1 MWRPHS
7 RILLR
12 KRNGLLNGRRKRT
25 TGSTVATGIRSNG
38 RSSGNGTNRMEYIA
52 KNRRTFVAQLARG
65 NREFYGSQDGR
76 GLLNVIELTFDH
88 RWVYLY
94 ELVQNALDVQARA
107 ISIRTGEDGDALI
120 FQHNGNC
127 SLDGED
133 VEGLSKVFRS
143 TKGARSV
150 GFMGIG
156 FKSIFIRF
164 HEARISGWGW
174 KFRYEIT
181 RVIGEQF
188 GDIQRDL
195 LGAVIPIW
203 DEKISPPDSG
213 YTTRFE
219 LRQRMDN
226 ETTLESDLAQFLPEN
241 DRASLAILAMSG
253 LECLEIDDQ
262 IWELGVSED
271 RDGTCEATALSDTE
285 NRLWRVFPMEFQPSR
300 EAIACF
306 LEHRKIQPAAGDH
319 EQVYAD
325 AARARRVLGVL
336 PLDNDGIAAPPSRG
350 RVYATLP
357 TEVTLPFGLHVNADW
372 LLNISR
378 NGLRKIEDNA
388 WQRDIAA
395 TIADILT
402 HFLVWSANTHTKRDA
417 ARAAFRAIVQPSS
430 EAGGLESLLAEESWL
445 SRFRSQLQAAAVI
458 PVWTESVDDLAYAKP
473 GEVIVPPLPIAEAFA
488 NRPDLR
494 PATLLN
500 GPVLM
505 QEVLGRRAQVFLRSI
520 DVLTEMSPKNFE
532 RTWKD
537 GLEDWWISLA
547 SDESNRRTLLFQLW
561 AAVAELAVDDAWTN
575 LQIRCVRSV
584 TGAWVTVSETA
595 FLNEALASE
604 DEPGGRQTRHLMNLV
619 VPNVNRLDSG
629 WVIALRQSQ
638 RRQQEAEYAYLFR
651 AWNWIENHARS
662 IGLDEVV
669 KDALGT
675 QISSAEPDRSV
686 FTSFGHWAK
695 HRNRPDLL
703 PYVLVQSDGQVLV
716 KPTGEALLAD
726 PYVDSGHYR
735 RHLWTDIPT
744 IDGVY
749 LETDPNNAGT
759 HEWRGFFEKAGAKGQ
774 LEVRS
779 FSETASRW
787 QRKRVAEFLGQDS
800 SAIPESNNSGYS
812 LLDFDILP
820 NLPTPDA
827 SRELR
832 AALGP
837 LLEDGF
843 RILKGH
849 GRRQIS
855 YFYRSRFRRVGAKP
869 SIWVE
874 KMRDLAWV
882 PCIDGELR
890 HPRDV
895 LKEPDPAREDA
906 PFAKLPPQ
914 VMAVLE
920 QEGVD
925 FGTTIPEAT
934 SLRRLMAVG
943 SKLDAKELV
952 ELLSECREHL
962 TTDTDRTLFDQ
973 ALKELKLP
981 TMGNGRVELDRI
993 VQRVGGR
1000 LRGSLGSWIT
1010 PLEQIDVSLR
1020 AELEHTTFPYE
1031 FPETTTGEQ
1040 ALHYVLDVWSRA
1052 RSSPEGLANEVR
1064 DVLPTAYG
1072 YILDDVDKDAAL
1084 LERWEGTVSQA
1095 MVFSEREWIAPNDID
1110 NIYFDDIEDRRFLPR
1125 QGQFRTATAGHLG
1138 RNRHEQL
1145 RTSEAIR
1152 LPCLSS
1158 VVKMNWIGGD
1168 KELPTCSAWESRFDL
1183 IFDLLRSVKGTEAYE
1198 GDESDSGTGVRLFH
1212 ASELALDVN
1221 VGNFPT
1227 ERVPVH
1233 ARLHEGTLT
1242 IAGRPVQ
1249 FGADAAK
1256 ELLRQFSFG
1265 QRAGLAAD
1273 LTGMFVAI
1281 ENGDFELAVEK
1292 FRRSHAPEYDGAT
1305 SRDAET
1311 VDSKAESNAVDEDSL
1326 SSERPERGEDVQNG
1340 EIPISGA
1347 AEQFDG
1353 SSPGVETVTGASNEK
1368 HDKPADE
1375 HDRPAGSLYSRD
1387 RAMAKQNALAR
1398 ELKNSLKG
1406 EIVPDPDEDEQVEE
1420 ISTNRD
1426 TGSSLGDEE
1435 YRKIVLRY
1443 EREAGRKPE
1452 LGEPHQS
1459 GWDVRSTDPQT
1470 GNVRLI
1476 EVKGR
1481 GRPWDADE
1489 VVELSSAQVRK
1500 AFEATEHWYLYVVEK
1515 TDENSYQVLPIEN
1528 PARNASK
1535 WILCGESWRM
1545 VAEDVKVVLGTPD

>member
-1 MWRPHS
+1 
-7 RILLR
+7 
-12 KRNGLLNGRRKRT
+12 
-25 TGSTVATGIRSNG
+25 
-38 RSSGNGTNRMEYIA
+38 MEHAA
-52 KNRRTFVAQLARG
+52 KSRRTFLAQLASG

-94 ELVQNALDVQARA
+94 ELVQNALDAGTRS

-120 FQHNGNC
+120 FQHNGNR
-127 SLDGED
+127 SLDEED
-133 VEGLSKVFRS
+133 VVGLSKVFRS

-156 FKSIFIRF
+156 FKSVFIRF
-164 HEARISGWGW
+164 HEARISGWDW

-181 RVIGEQF
+181 PVIGEQF
-188 GDIQRDL
+188 GDVQRDL

-203 DEKISPPDSG
+203 DEEISSPDSG

-226 ETTLESDLAQFLPEN
+226 ETALESDLTQFLPEN

-253 LECLEIDDQ
+253 LERLEIDDR

-271 RDGTCEATALSDTE
+271 HDGTYEATALSDTE
-285 NRLWRVFPMEFQPSR
+285 NHLWRVFPMEFQPSR

-319 EQVYAD
+319 NHERAYAD

-336 PLDNDGIAAPPSRG
+336 PLDNEGIAAPPSRG

-357 TEVTLPFGLHVNADW
+357 TEVTLPFGLHINADW

-378 NGLRKIEDNA
+378 SGLREIEDNA
-388 WQRDIAA
+388 WQRDIAR

-402 HFLVWSANTHTKRDA
+402 HFLVWAANTQTKRDTA
-417 ARAAFRAIVQPSS
+417 KAAFRAIGQPSS

-445 SRFRSQLQAAAVI
+445 SRFRGQLQAAAVI
-458 PVWTESVDDLAYAKP
+458 PVWTESVDELAYAKP
-473 GEVIVPPLPIAEAFA
+473 DDVIVPPAPISEAFA
-488 NRPDLR
+488 NRPELR

-505 QEVLGRRAQVFLRSI
+505 QEVLGRKAQGLMRTIGF
-520 DVLTEMSPKNFE
+520 LTEISSKNFE
-532 RTWKD
+532 STWKD
-537 GLEDWWISLA
+537 GLEDWWTSLA
-547 SDESNRRTLLFQLW
+547 GDDNDRRTLLFQLW
-561 AAVAELAVDDAWTN
+561 AAVAELTVDDAWAS

-584 TGAWVTVSETA
+584 TGAWVTVSEAA

-604 DEPGGRQTRHLMNLV
+604 DEPGGQQTRQQMKLV
-619 VPNVNRLDSG
+619 VPDANRLDPG
-629 WVIALRQSQ
+629 WVTALRQSQ
-638 RRQQEAEYAYLFR
+638 RRRQEGEYAYLLR
-651 AWNWIENHARS
+651 AWNWIETHARS

-669 KDALGT
+669 EDALST
-675 QISSAEPDRSV
+675 LISSTEPDWSV
-686 FTSFGHWAK
+686 FNSFGHWAK

-703 PYVLVQSDGQVLV
+703 PYVLVQSNGEVPV
-716 KPTGEALLAD
+716 NPIREALLAD
-726 PYVDSGHYR
+726 PYVESGHYR
-735 RHLWTDIPT
+735 RRLWNDIPT

-749 LETDPNNAGT
+749 LDTDPNNAGA
-759 HEWRGFFEKAGAKGQ
+759 HDWRGFFERAGAKGQ

-779 FSETASRW
+779 FGRTANRW
-787 QRKRVAEFLGQDS
+787 ERKRVAEFLGQDS
-800 SAIPESNNSGYS
+800 RTIPESNNSGYS

-820 NLPTPDA
+820 DLPKRDA

-843 RILKGH
+843 RGLKDH

-855 YFYRSRFRRVGAKP
+855 YFYRSRFKRIGAKP

-882 PCIDGELR
+882 PCADGELR

-906 PFAKLPPQ
+906 PFATLLPQ

-920 QEGVD
+920 QEGVE

-934 SLRRLMAVG
+934 SLRRLLSVG
-943 SKLDAKELV
+943 SKLDAKELG
-952 ELLSECREHL
+952 ELLSDCREHA
-962 TTDTDRTLFDQ
+962 TTDTDRTLFGQ
-973 ALKELKLP
+973 ALKELRLP
-981 TMGNGRVELDRI
+981 TRGNQRVELDRV

-1000 LRGSLGSWIT
+1000 LRGSLGSWIV
-1010 PLEQIDVSLR
+1010 PLEQIDETLR
-1020 AELEHTTFPYE
+1020 VELEHPTFPHE
-1031 FPETTTGEQ
+1031 FPETTTGQQ
-1040 ALHYVLDVWSRA
+1040 ALHYVMDVWSHA

-1084 LERWEGTVSQA
+1084 LERWKGMVAQA
-1095 MVFSEREWIAPNDID
+1095 MVFSEREWIALNDID
-1110 NIYFDDIEDRRFLPR
+1110 NVYFDDIEDRRFLPK

-1138 RNRHEQL
+1138 RNRYEQL
-1145 RTSEAIR
+1145 RTAEAIR

-1168 KELPTCSAWESRFDL
+1168 KKLPARSVWESRFDL
-1183 IFDLLRSVKGTEAYE
+1183 IFDLLRSVKGTETHE
-1198 GDESDSGTGVRLFH
+1198 GDESDTGAKVRLSY
-1212 ASELALDVN
+1212 ASELALDVS
-1221 VGNFPT
+1221 VGSFPT

-1242 IAGRPVQ
+1242 VAGRPVQ

-1292 FRRSHAPEYDGAT
+1292 FRRSHAPEFDGAT
-1305 SRDAET
+1305 SEAAKT
-1311 VDSKAESNAVDEDSL
+1311 VGLEGESNAVDEGPL
-1326 SSERPERGEDVQNG
+1326 SSEEPERGEDAQNA
-1340 EIPISGA
+1340 ETPISDTS
-1347 AEQFDG
+1347 EQFDG
-1353 SSPGVETVTGASNEK
+1353 GISGNETVTGTSNEE
-1368 HDKPADE
+1368 HDKPPGE
-1375 HDRPAGSLYSRD
+1375 HDGPAGGSYRKD

-1406 EIVPDPDEDEQVEE
+1406 EIVPDTDEDEEAE
-1420 ISTNRD
+1420 DISTNGD

-1452 LGEPHQS
+1452 LGEPHQT

-1470 GNVRLI
+1470 GSVRLI
-1476 EVKGR
+1476 EVKGK
-1481 GRPWDADE
+1481 GRLWDADE

-1500 AFEATEHWYLYVVEK
+1500 AFEAMEHWYLYVVEK
-1515 TDENSYQVLPIEN
+1515 IDENSFQVLPIEN

-1545 VAEDVKVVLGTPD
+1545 VAEDVKVVTSAPD